1 MSALATVNPDSCRE
15 YIVNKKI
22 RIKFDS
28 DFFYFS
34 SKLLLQFKVCGAN
47 IHTIHKDLYFIFS
60 LLKIYIVFLSKC

>member
-1 MSALATVNPDSCRE
+1 MSALAIVNPDSCRE

-34 SKLLLQFKVCGAN
+34 SKLGLMDKKVGKMFCKK
-47 IHTIHKDLYFIFS
+47 HSY
-60 LLKIYIVFLSKC
+60 